1 MREPSPAP
9 VSARADLL
17 AALVLLALSAG
28 VILESL
34 GMPRY
39 EERAVNP
46 FSVPGLVPG
55 VLGLALLAL
64 AGVLLARSLAALRR
78 GAAPGGAVAPGL
90 LGVAGGLDAALL
102 ALLTLGYGGLLV
114 GRLPFRLATFLFV
127 FLFIA
132 AFERSLPATPR
143 QRAGRLLFALA
154 EAAVV
159 ALGVAW
165 VFEDVFLVRLP

>member
-1 MREPSPAP
+1 MQEPSPTS
-9 VSARADLL
+9 VSARADLFT
-17 AALVLLALSAG
+17 ALVLLALSAG

-55 VLGLALLAL
+55 VLGLALLVL
-64 AGVLLARSLAALRR
+64 AGLLLLRSLAALRSGAGR
-78 GAAPGGAVAPGL
+78 GAGPGL

-102 ALLTLGYGGLLV
+102 GLLTLGYGGLLV

-127 FLFIA
+127 FLFIVL
-132 AFERSLPATPR
+132 FERDLPATPR
-143 QRAGRLLFALA
+143 QRAGRALFAFVQ
-154 EAAVV
+154 AAVV
-159 ALGVAW
+159 ALGVAY